1 MDEREKESQVEE
13 RSEVITEEG
22 SERREEEEIQ
32 EDPAIGEAV
41 AEEEERCEEDPEC
54 HSSAKRARVCATF
67 TDSDEVSI
75 VEFVKLHPEL
85 YDKEHSRFHDRNRR
99 EALWAEISA
108 ELKLQPFDV
117 RRWFESQRT
126 RYGKLSKLQSG
137 QAPREMTKRQSWV
150 YQQMGFLKT
159 HIRRKGANRSSGF
172 EASPNT
178 SKQDESRGSTTDT
191 EHLESSVLRERSQS
205 IITSTPVST
214 TDSKILE
221 HFEQMRTLIS
231 GFLHQK
237 SDRQPFFDYVASEAE
252 KMTQEEFEELKGKIF
267 RDIENIKSNRRRQ
280 PLPRRSAT
288 VTTESQRVGLLPT
301 TTPQASSSTQAAAS
315 SSFVYY
321 TPSPIG
327 FSNPTS
333 VLTVQDE
340 GSRHNLSGI
349 LSQLATRSDI
359 NTDRRAASAAAA
371 TTAAAALYYHHFS
384 TASTAAAAS
393 SVAIQSGRVFDLPGP
408 FQGHQIFQKQLFSY
422 VFFQFPSQNKKVQY
436 KYLSQEKKIKV
447 QHLHHPKHETN
458 NPWYY
463 T

>member
-67 TDSDEVSI
+67 TDSQEVSI

-85 YDKEHSRFHDRNRR
+85 YDKEHSRFHDRTRR

-159 HIRRKGANRSSGF
+159 QIRRKGANRSSGF

-178 SKQDESRGSTTDT
+178 SRQDESRGSTTDT

-205 IITSTPVST
+205 IITSMPVST

-267 RDIENIKSNRRRQ
+267 RDIETIKSNRRRQ

-288 VTTESQRVGLLPT
+288 VTSVQQPDICPNCTGRREQ
-301 TTPQASSSTQAAAS
+301 TQS
-315 SSFVYY
+315 
-321 TPSPIG
+321 
-327 FSNPTS
+327 
-333 VLTVQDE
+333 E
-340 GSRHNLSGI
+340 WNLKPP
-349 LSQLATRSDI
+349 TRSDI

-371 TTAAAALYYHHFS
+371 ATTTAAALYYHHFS

-422 VFFQFPSQNKKVQY
+422 MLFQFSSQNKKFSTNTYHKKKKVQ
-436 KYLSQEKKIKV
+436 V

-458 NPWYY
+458 NPWYH

>member
-67 TDSDEVSI
+67 TDSQEVSI
-75 VEFVKLHPEL
+75 EEFVKLHPEL
-85 YDKEHSRFHDRNRR
+85 YDKEHSRFHDRTRR

-126 RYGKLSKLQSG
+126 HYGKLSKLQSG

-178 SKQDESRGSTTDT
+178 SRQDESRGSTTDT

-267 RDIENIKSNRRRQ
+267 RDIETIKSNRRRQ

-288 VTTESQRVGLLPT
+288 VTTESQRVGLLPI
-301 TTPQASSSTQAAAS
+301 TTPLYTKPHWLQQPDICPNCTGRREQTQS
-315 SSFVYY
+315 
-321 TPSPIG
+321 
-327 FSNPTS
+327 
-333 VLTVQDE
+333 E
-340 GSRHNLSGI
+340 WNLKP
-349 LSQLATRSDI
+349 ATRSDI

-436 KYLSQEKKIKV
+436 KYLSQEKKIQV

-458 NPWYY
+458 NPWYH

>member
-1 MDEREKESQVEE
+1 MRKEKGGKRGRKKMDEREKESEVEE
-13 RSEVITEEG
+13 RVEVTEEVI
-22 SERREEEEIQ
+22 ERREEEEI
-32 EDPAIGEAV
+32 EERPAIEEAV
-41 AEEEERCEEDPEC
+41 EEEERCEEDIEC

-67 TDSDEVSI
+67 TDSQEISI
-75 VEFVKLHPEL
+75 VEFVKQHSEL
-85 YDKEHSRFHDRNRR
+85 YDKEHPRFHDRTRR

-108 ELKLQPFDV
+108 ELNLQPFDV

-137 QAPREMTKRQSWV
+137 QALREMTKRQSWV
-150 YQQMGFLKT
+150 YQQMGFKT

-178 SKQDESRGSTTDT
+178 TRQDESRGSTTDT

-205 IITSTPVST
+205 VITSTPIST

-221 HFEQMRTLIS
+221 HFVQMRTLIS
-231 GFLHQK
+231 RFLHQK

-267 RDIENIKSNRRRQ
+267 RDIETIKSNRRRQ

-301 TTPQASSSTQAAAS
+301 TTPQASSSTQAAAG

-349 LSQLATRSDI
+349 LSQLPDLT
-359 NTDRRAASAAAA
+359 
-371 TTAAAALYYHHFS
+371 S
-384 TASTAAAAS
+384 T
-393 SVAIQSGRVFDLPGP
+393 
-408 FQGHQIFQKQLFSY
+408 QIVEQPQQQQQPQQQLFTITTSAPP
-422 VFFQFPSQNKKVQY
+422 QQQQQPSQ
-436 KYLSQEKKIKV
+436 
-447 QHLHHPKHETN
+447 
-458 NPWYY
+458 
-463 T
+463 

>member
-1 MDEREKESQVEE
+1 MRKEKGGKRGRKKMDEREKESQVED

-22 SERREEEEIQ
+22 TERREEEIE
-32 EDPAIGEAV
+32 EGPAIGEAV
-41 AEEEERCEEDPEC
+41 AEEEERCEEDSEC

-67 TDSDEVSI
+67 TDSEEVSI

-85 YDKEHSRFHDRNRR
+85 YDKEHSRFHNRNRI

-117 RRWFESQRT
+117 RRWFESQRIH
-126 RYGKLSKLQSG
+126 YGKLSELQSG

-172 EASPNT
+172 KASPNT
-178 SKQDESRGSTTDT
+178 SRQDESRGSTTDT

-205 IITSTPVST
+205 IISSTPLST

-267 RDIENIKSNRRRQ
+267 RDIETIKSNRRRQ

-333 VLTVQDE
+333 VLTVQDK

-349 LSQLATRSDI
+349 VEQP
-359 NTDRRAASAAAA
+359 
-371 TTAAAALYYHHFS
+371 
-384 TASTAAAAS
+384 
-393 SVAIQSGRVFDLPGP
+393 QQQQQQQP
-408 FQGHQIFQKQLFSY
+408 QQQLFTITTSAPP
-422 VFFQFPSQNKKVQY
+422 QQQQQPPQ
-436 KYLSQEKKIKV
+436 
-447 QHLHHPKHETN
+447 
-458 NPWYY
+458 
-463 T
+463 

>member
-1 MDEREKESQVEE
+1 MRKEKGGKRGRKKMDEREKETEVEE
-13 RSEVITEEG
+13 RVEVTEEVI
-22 SERREEEEIQ
+22 ERREEEEI
-32 EDPAIGEAV
+32 EERPAIEEAV
-41 AEEEERCEEDPEC
+41 EQEEERCEEDPEY
-54 HSSAKRARVCATF
+54 HSSAKRARVCAAF
-67 TDSDEVSI
+67 TDSQEISI
-75 VEFVKLHPEL
+75 VEFVKQHPEL
-85 YDKEHSRFHDRNRR
+85 YDKEHPRFHDRTRR

-108 ELKLQPFDV
+108 ALKLQPFDV
-117 RRWFESQRT
+117 RCWFESQRT

-137 QAPREMTKRQSWV
+137 QASREMTKRQSWV

-178 SKQDESRGSTTDT
+178 SRQDESRGSTADT

-237 SDRQPFFDYVASEAE
+237 SDRQPYYVASEAE
-252 KMTQEEFEELKGKIF
+252 KMTQEEFEELKGNIF
-267 RDIENIKSNRRRQ
+267 RDIESIKSNRRRQ

-301 TTPQASSSTQAAAS
+301 TTPQASNSTQAAAS
-315 SSFVYY
+315 SSFVHY

-340 GSRHNLSGI
+340 GSRHNLSGL
-349 LSQLATRSDI
+349 LSQLPDLT
-359 NTDRRAASAAAA
+359 
-371 TTAAAALYYHHFS
+371 S
-384 TASTAAAAS
+384 T
-393 SVAIQSGRVFDLPGP
+393 
-408 FQGHQIFQKQLFSY
+408 QIVEQPQQQQQPQLFTITTSAPP
-422 VFFQFPSQNKKVQY
+422 QQQQQPPQ
-436 KYLSQEKKIKV
+436 
-447 QHLHHPKHETN
+447 
-458 NPWYY
+458 
-463 T
+463 

>member
-1 MDEREKESQVEE
+1 MDEREKESEVEE
-13 RSEVITEEG
+13 RVEVTEEVI
-22 SERREEEEIQ
+22 ERREEEEI
-32 EDPAIGEAV
+32 EECPAIEEAV
-41 AEEEERCEEDPEC
+41 EQEEERCEEDIEC

-67 TDSDEVSI
+67 TDSQEISI

-85 YDKEHSRFHDRNRR
+85 YDKEHPRFHDRTRR

-178 SKQDESRGSTTDT
+178 SRQDESGGSTTDT

-221 HFEQMRTLIS
+221 HFEQMRTVIS

-237 SDRQPFFDYVASEAE
+237 SDKQPFFDCVASEAE
-252 KMTQEEFEELKGKIF
+252 KMTEEEFEELKGKIF
-267 RDIENIKSNRRRQ
+267 RDIKTIKSSRRHQ

-288 VTTESQRVGLLPT
+288 VTILPT

-333 VLTVQDE
+333 VLTVQDK
-340 GSRHNLSGI
+340 GSKHNLSGI
-349 LSQLATRSDI
+349 LSQLPDLT
-359 NTDRRAASAAAA
+359 
-371 TTAAAALYYHHFS
+371 S
-384 TASTAAAAS
+384 T
-393 SVAIQSGRVFDLPGP
+393 
-408 FQGHQIFQKQLFSY
+408 QIVKQPQQQQQPQQQLFTITTSAPP
-422 VFFQFPSQNKKVQY
+422 QQQQQPPQ
-436 KYLSQEKKIKV
+436 
-447 QHLHHPKHETN
+447 
-458 NPWYY
+458 
-463 T
+463 

>member
-1 MDEREKESQVEE
+1 MRKVKGGKRGRKKIDEREKESEQQE
-13 RSEVITEEG
+13 RTEVTEEG
-22 SERREEEEIQ
+22 IERREEEEI
-32 EDPAIGEAV
+32 EECPAIEEAV
-41 AEEEERCEEDPEC
+41 EEEQRCEDDPEC

-67 TDSDEVSI
+67 TDSQEISI

-85 YDKEHSRFHDRNRR
+85 YDKEHPRFHDRTRR

-137 QAPREMTKRQSWV
+137 QATREMTKRQSWV

-178 SKQDESRGSTTDT
+178 SRQDESRGLTTDT

-205 IITSTPVST
+205 VITSTPVST

-231 GFLHQK
+231 GFLQQK
-237 SDRQPFFDYVASEAE
+237 SDRQSFFDYVASEAE

-267 RDIENIKSNRRRQ
+267 KDIESIKSNRRCQ
-280 PLPRRSAT
+280 QLPRRSAT
-288 VTTESQRVGLLPT
+288 ITTESQRVGILPST
-301 TTPQASSSTQAAAS
+301 TQQASSSTQAAAG

-349 LSQLATRSDI
+349 LSQLPDLT
-359 NTDRRAASAAAA
+359 
-371 TTAAAALYYHHFS
+371 S
-384 TASTAAAAS
+384 T
-393 SVAIQSGRVFDLPGP
+393 
-408 FQGHQIFQKQLFSY
+408 QIVEQPQQQQQPQQQLFTISTSAPP
-422 VFFQFPSQNKKVQY
+422 QQQQQPPQ
-436 KYLSQEKKIKV
+436 
-447 QHLHHPKHETN
+447 
-458 NPWYY
+458 
-463 T
+463 